1 MNSSTPS
8 LGAVLTSFFNDHLKL
23 QKGLR
28 RSSITSYADAMRLFL
43 QFTANAAGKKITQLG
58 FEDLD
63 AAVVSRFL
71 NNLEERRGNK
81 AQSRN
86 QRLAAIR
93 TFFEY
98 VGQRFPDR
106 LAQAQRVVAI
116 PRKRTRLPDTVSL
129 ERDEID
135 STLAQLQDDRPS
147 SLRDRTLLLFLYNTG
162 ARVQEVTD
170 LRAKDII
177 FDPNPYVHLH
187 GKGDK
192 WRTCPLWAETA
203 ALLRTIMC
211 QQGAARPPDAPVFTS
226 PRGTA
231 LTRFGIYKI
240 VSRRTEHIV
249 KKASDGRTRRITP
262 HVWRHTTA
270 THLLESGVE
279 LNTVRG
285 WLGHAKLETTN
296 RYAEISL
303 RSKLAALEKCAVPT
317 GANSRI
323 PEKPAWQSDEKLLA
337 WLRSL

>member
-1 MNSSTPS
+1 MNSMTS
-8 LGAVLTSFFNDHLKL
+8 LGTVLGSFFNDHLKL

-28 RSSITSYADAMRLFL
+28 PSSITSYADAMRLFL
-43 QFTANAAGKKITQLG
+43 QFAADAAGKKITQLG

-63 AAVVSRFL
+63 VPVVSRFL
-71 NNLEERRGNK
+71 NSLEERRGNK

-98 VGQRFPDR
+98 VGQRLPDR

-116 PRKRTRLPDTVSL
+116 PRKRALLPETVSL
-129 ERDEID
+129 ERDEIE
-135 STLAQLQDDRPS
+135 SALALLPADKPS

-162 ARVQEVTD
+162 ARVQEVAD
-170 LRAKDII
+170 LRTKDIA
-177 FDPNPYVHLH
+177 FDPTPCVHLH

-192 WRTCPLWAETA
+192 WRTCPLWPETA
-203 ALLRTIMC
+203 TLLKKIMC
-211 QQGAARPPDAPVFTS
+211 RQGSARPPDEPVFIS
-226 PRGTA
+226 ARGTA

-240 VSRRTEHIV
+240 VGRCTTHIV
-249 KKASDGRTRRITP
+249 KKGSDGRTRRITP

-270 THLLESGVE
+270 THLLEAGVE
-279 LNTVRG
+279 LNTIRG

-303 RSKLAALEKCAVPT
+303 RSKLAALEKCTVPT

-323 PEKPAWQSDEKLLA
+323 PEKPVWQSEATLLS